1 MKLRFVILGILML
14 TLLVWSTCDS
24 GQYGKESKTEPKA
37 KSETMPMAEAP
48 SAEET
53 SVVEGAFMAPEGAG
67 GAAENDEGVSHY
79 KQGHFDVAQEHFS
92 KALAANGTLAEAHYN
107 LALALDKLG
116 KHGEATAHFK
126 MALELAP
133 EDPKIRDSDILKTH
147 VGG

>member
-14 TLLVWSTCDS
+14 TPLVWSACDS
-24 GQYGKESKTEPKA
+24 GQYGKKSKTEPKA

-48 SAEET
+48 SA
-53 SVVEGAFMAPEGAG
+53 
-67 GAAENDEGVSHY
+67 
-79 KQGHFDVAQEHFS
+79 
-92 KALAANGTLAEAHYN
+92 NGTLAEAHYNLDN

-133 EDPKIRDSDILKTH
+133 EDPKIRDSGILKTH

>member
-14 TLLVWSTCDS
+14 TPLVWSACDS
-24 GQYGKESKTEPKA
+24 GQYGKKSKTEPKA
-37 KSETMPMAEAP
+37 KSETIPMAE
-48 SAEET
+48 
-53 SVVEGAFMAPEGAG
+53 AFMAPEEAG
-67 GAAENDEGVSHY
+67 GTAENDEGVSHY

-133 EDPKIRDSDILKTH
+133 EDPKIRDSGILKTH

>member
-14 TLLVWSTCDS
+14 TPLVWSACDS
-24 GQYGKESKTEPKA
+24 GQYGKKSKTEPKA

-79 KQGHFDVAQEHFS
+79 KHGTHASSSQTNLSIFLEWYQMNLGSSSTLNSPLRMTLH
-92 KALAANGTLAEAHYN
+92 ANY
-107 LALALDKLG
+107 
-116 KHGEATAHFK
+116 
-126 MALELAP
+126 
-133 EDPKIRDSDILKTH
+133 
-147 VGG
+147 